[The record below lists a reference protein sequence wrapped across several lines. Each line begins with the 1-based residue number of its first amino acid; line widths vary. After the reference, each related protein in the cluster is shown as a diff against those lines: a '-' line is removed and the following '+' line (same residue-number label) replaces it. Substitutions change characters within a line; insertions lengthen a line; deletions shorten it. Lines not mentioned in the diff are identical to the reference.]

1 MTPYLMVRDQLESLL
16 FDQSTNEAIREG
28 LPEWGITFFELI
40 THLGD
45 GAALII
51 FATLLY
57 WFGAE
62 SRRQRRALVIA
73 IGIGALAISAG
84 MKGIFVRPRPE
95 LAGDYGGY
103 SFPSAHALGATAFY
117 GALAVVADTGTR
129 AQRYVAAGTII
140 LLVAFSRVV
149 IGVHYVGDV
158 VVGVVVGLL
167 FVAVLLRDQNP
178 EPGFV
183 FILAGAIALLA
194 LGLGSR
200 EFTTMT
206 IGASLG
212 ATVAWNTV
220 ANRDSD
226 PRGASILLLAYLC
239 LPIIV
244 VVRTATSVLGTPDL
258 GSFQWALEII
268 GYAAATGLILAVPVI
283 AEELNDWPPVEWLQG
298 RLPFTG
304 RTIDP
309 GKLPQRQA
317 DD

>member
-1 MTPYLMVRDQLESLL
+1 MVRSTIDQLL
-16 FDQSTNEAIREG
+16 FDESTNEAVRET
-28 LPEWGITFFELI
+28 LPEWLIGVFELV

-62 SRRQRRALVIA
+62 SRRRQRALVIA

-95 LAGDYGGY
+95 LAGGYGGY
-103 SFPSAHALGATAFY
+103 SFPSAHALGAAAFY
-117 GALAVVADTGTR
+117 GSLAVVADSGTR
-129 AQRYVAAGTII
+129 LQRYVAAGTII
-140 LLVAFSRVV
+140 LLVAVSRVI

-158 VVGVVVGLL
+158 LVGVAIGLA
-167 FVAVLLRDQNP
+167 FVALVVRSERA
-178 EPGFV
+178 EPGFIFAAAGV
-183 FILAGAIALLA
+183 IAILALL
-194 LGLGSR
+194 LGSH

-212 ATVAWNTV
+212 ATVAWYTV
-220 ANRDSD
+220 ADQPSN

-239 LPIIV
+239 IPLIIGL
-244 VVRTATSVLGTPDL
+244 RTANSIL
-258 GSFQWALEII
+258 GSPVPGDPHWLLEIV
-268 GYAAATGLILAVPVI
+268 GYAVATGTILAVPVI
-283 AEELNDWPPVEWLQG
+283 AEQLNDWPLVEWLQA

-304 RTIDP
+304 RTI
-309 GKLPQRQA
+309 GSNQLPERRSGE
-317 DD
+317 

>member
-1 MTPYLMVRDQLESLL
+1 MVREALESLL
-16 FDQSTNEAIREG
+16 FDQSTNEAIREA
-28 LPEWGITFFELI
+28 LPEWGITFFELF

-62 SRRQRRALVIA
+62 SRRQRRVLVIA

-84 MKGIFVRPRPE
+84 MKGIFVRPRPD
-95 LAGDYGGY
+95 LADGYGGY
-103 SFPSAHALGATAFY
+103 SFPSAHALGSAAFY
-117 GALAVVADTGTR
+117 GSLAVVADTGTR
-129 AQRYVAAGTII
+129 AQRYFLAGTVI
-140 LLVAFSRVV
+140 LLIAFSRIV

-158 VVGVVVGLL
+158 LVGVIVGLL
-167 FVAVLLRDQNP
+167 FVAILLRDSTP

-183 FILAGAIALLA
+183 FILAGVIALVA
-194 LGLGSR
+194 LLLGST

-206 IGASLG
+206 TGASLG
-212 ATVAWNTV
+212 ATVAWYTIADASSN
-220 ANRDSD
+220 
-226 PRGASILLLAYLC
+226 PRGASILFLAYLC
-239 LPIIV
+239 LPLIIAL
-244 VVRTATSVLGTPDL
+244 RTATSVLGTPDL
-258 GSFQWALEII
+258 GSAQWTLEIV
-268 GYAAATGLILAVPVI
+268 GYAIATGLILAVPVI
-283 AEELNDWPPVEWLQG
+283 AEQLNDWPPVEWLQG

-309 GKLPQRQA
+309 EKLQRTQT